1 MATEVSICSNALRKL
16 GDDPITSLTDD
27 TERARLCNSFYE
39 SSRDACL
46 RAHPWNFAIT
56 RATLAQLSSTP
67 AYGFSYQ
74 YALPTDP
81 YCLRVLE
88 MEYQDYIFKIEN
100 LATEGRVL
108 LSDESTA
115 KILYIARIT
124 DTSLF
129 DSLFVDL
136 LTAKLSINLAYAI
149 TGSLKVQEQ
158 MYLLYTKI
166 LSEARS
172 VDGQEGFIDDL
183 VSDTFTDFR
192 KGF

>member
-16 GDDPITSLTDD
+16 GDDPITSLTED
-27 TERARLCNSFYE
+27 TERARLCNAFYE
-39 SSRDACL
+39 SSRDSLL
-46 RAHPWNFAIT
+46 RSHPWNFAIT
-56 RATLAQLSSTP
+56 RATLAQLSTTP
-67 AYGFSYQ
+67 AYGLAYQ

-108 LSDESTA
+108 LTDESTA

-124 DTSLF
+124 DTTLF

-136 LTAKLSINLAYAI
+136 LTAKLATNLAYAI

-158 MYLLYTKI
+158 MYKLFQLK

-172 VDGQEGFIDDL
+172 IDGQEGFIDDL

-192 KGF
+192 K

>member
-16 GDDPITSLTDD
+16 GDDPITSLTED
-27 TERARLCNSFYE
+27 TERARLCNAFYNTA
-39 SSRDACL
+39 RDSLL
-46 RAHPWNFAIT
+46 RSHPWNFAIT
-56 RATLAQLSSTP
+56 RASLTRLSSTP
-67 AYGFSYQ
+67 AYGFAYQ

-115 KILYIARIT
+115 KILYVGRIT
-124 DTSLF
+124 DTTLF
-129 DSLFVDL
+129 DSLFIDT
-136 LTAKLSINLAYAI
+136 LTAHLSVKLAYPI
-149 TGSLKVQEQ
+149 TNSTSLQLQ
-158 MYLLYTKI
+158 MHKLYQAK

-183 VSDTFTDFR
+183 VSETFTDFR
-192 KGF
+192 K

>member
-16 GDDPITSLTDD
+16 GDDPITSLTED
-27 TERARLCNSFYE
+27 TERARLCNAFYNTA
-39 SSRDACL
+39 RDSLL
-46 RAHPWNFAIT
+46 RSHPWNFAIT
-56 RATLAQLSSTP
+56 RASLTRLSSTP
-67 AYGFSYQ
+67 AYGFAYQ

-108 LSDESTA
+108 LSDEDTA
-115 KILYIARIT
+115 KILYVGRIT

-129 DSLFVDL
+129 DSLFVDT
-136 LTAKLSINLAYAI
+136 LTAHLALKLAYPI
-149 TGSLKVQEQ
+149 TNSVTLQAQ
-158 MYLLYTKI
+158 MQKLYQAK

-192 KGF
+192 K

>member
-16 GDDPITSLTDD
+16 GDDPITSLTED
-27 TERARLCNSFYE
+27 TERARLCNAFYE
-39 SSRDACL
+39 SSRDSLL
-46 RAHPWNFAIT
+46 RSHPWNFAIT
-56 RATLAQLSSTP
+56 RATLAQLSTTP
-67 AYGFSYQ
+67 AYGFAYQ

-100 LATEGRVL
+100 LATVGRVL

-115 KILYIARIT
+115 KILYIGRIT
-124 DTSLF
+124 DTALF
-129 DSLFVDL
+129 DSLFVDT
-136 LTAKLSINLAYAI
+136 LTAHLALKLAYPI
-149 TGSLKVQEQ
+149 TNSVTLQAQ
-158 MYLLYTKI
+158 MQKLYQAK

-192 KGF
+192 K

>member
-27 TERARLCNSFYE
+27 TERARLCNAFYE
-39 SSRDACL
+39 TARDSLL
-46 RAHPWNFAIT
+46 RSHPWNFAIT
-56 RATLAQLSSTP
+56 RASLTQLSTTP
-67 AYGFSYQ
+67 AYGFAYQ

-108 LSDESTA
+108 LSDEGTA
-115 KILYIARIT
+115 KILYIGRIT
-124 DTSLF
+124 DTALF
-129 DSLFVDL
+129 DSLFVDT
-136 LTAKLSINLAYAI
+136 LTAHLSVKLAYPI
-149 TGSLKVQEQ
+149 TNSTTLQAQ
-158 MYLLYTKI
+158 MHKLYQAK

-192 KGF
+192 K

>member
-27 TERARLCNSFYE
+27 TERARLCNAFYE
-39 SSRDACL
+39 TARDSLL
-46 RAHPWNFAIT
+46 RSHPWNFAIT
-56 RATLAQLSSTP
+56 RASLTRLSSTP

-115 KILYIARIT
+115 KILYIGRIT
-124 DTSLF
+124 DTALF
-129 DSLFVDL
+129 DSLFVDT
-136 LTAKLSINLAYAI
+136 LTAHLAVKLAYPVTNSTTLQA
-149 TGSLKVQEQ
+149 Q
-158 MYLLYTKI
+158 MHKLYQAK

-192 KGF
+192 K

>member
-1 MATEVSICSNALRKL
+1 MATEVSICSTALRKL

-27 TERARLCNSFYE
+27 TERARLCNAFYE
-39 SSRDACL
+39 TARDSLL
-46 RAHPWNFAIT
+46 RSHPWNFAIT
-56 RATLAQLSSTP
+56 RASLTQLSTTP
-67 AYGFSYQ
+67 AYGFAYQ

-108 LSDESTA
+108 LSDEGTA
-115 KILYIARIT
+115 KILYIGRIT
-124 DTSLF
+124 DTALF
-129 DSLFVDL
+129 DSLFVDT
-136 LTAKLSINLAYAI
+136 LTAHLSVKLAYPI
-149 TGSLKVQEQ
+149 TNSTTLQAQ
-158 MYLLYTKI
+158 MHKLYQAK

-192 KGF
+192 K